1 MCYDPAPNANGV
13 GRASPRVAR
22 VLRDE
27 MSDEHKGFTVKD
39 RRMFT
44 PEGEP
49 RADAVAVEKDASAP
63 APAQRPAGTG
73 PSLGGDEVAFA
84 SFLMSLA
91 AQAGALLEAGS
102 AEGLDGA
109 RQIVSIL
116 EMLKQKT
123 EGRRSPDEDRVIEG
137 LLYELRLAYVER
149 ARMARV

>member
-1 MCYDPAPNANGV
+1 
-13 GRASPRVAR
+13 
-22 VLRDE
+22 

-49 RADAVAVEKDASAP
+49 RADEAAAEKAAP
-63 APAQRPAGTG
+63 APSPPQPPPETASPPRADDVTF
-73 PSLGGDEVAFA
+73 S

-102 AEGLDGA
+102 AEELDGA

-123 EGRRSPDEDRVIEG
+123 EGRRNPDEDRVIEG

>member
-1 MCYDPAPNANGV
+1 
-13 GRASPRVAR
+13 
-22 VLRDE
+22 

-49 RADAVAVEKDASAP
+49 RADDVAADKEPP
-63 APAQRPAGTG
+63 ATSPAQRPPEAGQQLRT
-73 PSLGGDEVAFA
+73 DEVTFS

-102 AEGLDGA
+102 AEELDGA

-116 EMLKQKT
+116 EMLKHKT
-123 EGRRSPDEDRVIEG
+123 EGRRDPDEDRVIEG